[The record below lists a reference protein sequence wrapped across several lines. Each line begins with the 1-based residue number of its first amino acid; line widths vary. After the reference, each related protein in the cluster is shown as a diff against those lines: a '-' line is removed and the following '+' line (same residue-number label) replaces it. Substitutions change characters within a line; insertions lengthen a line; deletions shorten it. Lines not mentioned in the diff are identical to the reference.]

1 MAPKELITNGGFD
14 DGTAGWNGN
23 DIEATYNEG
32 DYLGNGS
39 NNRVAEMDGFRDQVT
54 VMQQVV
60 EVPYPTTTELTF
72 DSALRTASNSNAG
85 SEGFRVDIL
94 DSSGNVIA
102 TQSFFPTANTMQQY
116 SVPVTF
122 PDAGNY
128 TVRFTELGPN
138 DSLGPIVDNI
148 SLMVCFVAGTAI
160 DTPDGPVP
168 VESLQIGDLVS
179 TEKGPR
185 AIRWI
190 GQRQITPEDIA
201 SSPRL
206 RPIKISAG
214 ALGQGLPRADLWIS
228 RQHRM
233 LVHSP
238 LCRRLFDSDHAL
250 VAAHHLTALDG
261 VDVDGTR
268 ESFRYIHL
276 LLDDHAI
283 LTAEGA
289 PSESLLL
296 GETAWNALTDQAR
309 AELRALCP
317 DLETDRAAPKSAAVL
332 PVWRQ
337 QKRLARRLAADL
349 AAQSA
354 QSTMRIAAE

>member
-1 MAPKELITNGGFD
+1 MITNGNFNN
-14 DGTAGWNGN
+14 GTTGWSGN
-23 DIEATYNEG
+23 DMEAHHNESA
-32 DYLGNGS
+32 YLGNGS
-39 NNRVAEMDGFRDQVT
+39 TNRVAEMDGYGNQVT

-60 EVPYPTTTELTF
+60 DVPYATTTALTF

-85 SEGFRVDIL
+85 REGFRVDIL
-94 DSSGNVIA
+94 DSNGNVIA
-102 TQSFFPTANTMQQY
+102 TQNVFPTANSLQPY
-116 SVPVTF
+116 SMPVTF
-122 PDAGNY
+122 PNAGSY
-128 TVRFTELGPN
+128 TVRMTELGPN
-138 DSLGPIVDNI
+138 DSHGAIVDNI
-148 SLMVCFVAGTAI
+148 SLMVCFVEGTAI
-160 DTPDGPVP
+160 DTPEGPVP
-168 VESLQIGDLVS
+168 VETLQIGDLVS

-238 LCRRLFDSDHAL
+238 LCRRLFDSDNAL
-250 VAAHHLTALDG
+250 VAAHHLTAVHG

-268 ESFRYIHL
+268 QSFRYIHL

-296 GETAWNALTDQAR
+296 GETAWDALTDQAR

-317 DLETDRAAPKSAAVL
+317 DLEADRGAPKSAAVL

-349 AAQSA
+349 AEQSA
-354 QSTMRIAAE
+354 QSALRIAAE